1 MDIVK
6 QFTTNKAH
14 TNVGIRETTDGLLF
28 RASDIGKALEIEN
41 ITTLLHNLEYSEK
54 QETFLT
60 EKGVYKIIVESQSPV
75 AEQVRIWVSDTIN
88 DIRVK
93 GKKETI
99 PSFYLYN

>member
-1 MDIVK
+1 MDITK

-14 TNVGIRETTDGLLF
+14 TNVIVQETTDGLLF
-28 RASDIGKALEIEN
+28 RASDIGKALEMEN
-41 ITTLLHNLEYSEK
+41 IATLLQNLDDTDK
-54 QETFLT
+54 KETFLT
-60 EKGVYKIIVESQSPV
+60 EKGVYKMIVESKSPV
-75 AEQVRIWVSDTIN
+75 AEQLRIWVSDTIN